1 MAGRRKTRVRSTG
14 LILSDAPERVR
25 LRELQTELDARR
37 DSIADVDLE
46 IETLRS
52 DLADFEVYYND
63 ALAPEHA
70 TLRRVEGYLRHLW
83 RWSELLKSDPVDDL
97 GSQAKRV
104 DDKRASEL
112 KRAPAR
118 PKRARRSTGS
128 APPETEPNP
137 VPREAKPAPKTEL
150 KGAYR
155 ALARRFHPDLART
168 ENERLQASKMMVR
181 INTLYRDGDLD
192 RLLSLAE
199 QVKGGEVED
208 PELTIDEQL
217 ELLSERLD
225 WFDAVLE
232 NLLEERQ
239 ELEQSPTCELM
250 RNVDQASAMEVDLIG
265 QIRDELNQ
273 RIEASFEEVQKAMLR
288 LETDVTDYNR
298 KRTHL
303 SEAALARRSRTA
315 LEKRFDPFAD
325 KSLIRAGLAEI
336 ATNRVSSAARTLSE
350 EICAWADEKPALLDL
365 ALLTYVSELSPFPLE
380 GLESYDDLELRY
392 NALGDNRLGLG
403 ECLVELDDVLEFGV
417 KKATEKVA
425 HLGLRFRKDTHREAM
440 LVAIKSLPV
449 RGALQR
455 VLGVIGD
462 DGQCDSCHRKVFFL
476 PLFRLRGLDD
486 LRAKVCPKCGHSQA
500 KYWLP
505 RGEDVQSVLNPSY
518 IDLELLTEWSFQIAH
533 QSIATQLVTVE
544 VESMTV
550 GDLKRRFVEDV
561 LARHEI
567 EVSRSQVEL
576 HIEDARVLERTPL
589 RDLESQTFEVRFA
602 ADSDWT
608 ESDAVELI
616 RHRVRNRFK
625 Q

>member
-1 MAGRRKTRVRSTG
+1 MAARRKTRVRSTG

-25 LRELQTELDARR
+25 LRELQEELDARR
-37 DSIADVDLE
+37 DAIADVDLE
-46 IETLRS
+46 IETLRAE
-52 DLADFEVYYND
+52 LADFEAYYND

-83 RWSELLKSDPVDDL
+83 RWSELIRSEPVDDL
-97 GSQAKRV
+97 GARAKRV
-104 DDKRASEL
+104 DDKRSSEL
-112 KRAPAR
+112 KRAPPR
-118 PKRARRSTGS
+118 PKRPPAGQ
-128 APPETEPNP
+128 APPEPQ
-137 VPREAKPAPKTEL
+137 PREVKAAPKSEL
-150 KGAYR
+150 KTAYR

-168 ENERLQASKMMVR
+168 EEERLQASKMMVR
-181 INTLYRDGDLD
+181 INALYRDGDLD
-192 RLLSLAE
+192 RMLALAE

-208 PELTIDEQL
+208 PELTVEEQL
-217 ELLSERLD
+217 ELLNERLG
-225 WFDAVLE
+225 WFNAVLE
-232 NLLEERQ
+232 NLLEERH

-250 RNVDQASAMEVDLIG
+250 RNVDQAAAMDVDLIG
-265 QIRDELNQ
+265 KIRDELSE
-273 RIEASFEEVQKAMLR
+273 RIEASFDEVHKAMQR

-315 LEKRFDPFAD
+315 IERRFDPFAD

-336 ATNRVSSAARTLSE
+336 ATNRVSEAARSLSE
-350 EICAWADEKPALLDL
+350 EFIAWADERPELLDL
-365 ALLTYVSELSPFPLE
+365 ALLTYVSELSPFPLD

-392 NALGDNRLGLG
+392 NALGDKRLSLG

-440 LVAIKSLPV
+440 LVAIKSLPI

-462 DGQCDSCHRKVFFL
+462 DGRCDNCQRQVFFL

-486 LRAKVCPKCGHSQA
+486 LRAKVCPACGHSQS

-518 IDLELLTEWSFQIAH
+518 LDLELLTEWSFQIAH
-533 QSIATQLVTVE
+533 QSIATQLATVE
-544 VESMTV
+544 LESMTV
-550 GDLKRRFVEDV
+550 GDLKRRFVDDV

-567 EVSRSQVEL
+567 EVPRSQIEL

-589 RDLESQTFEVRFA
+589 RDLESQTFEVRFS
-602 ADSDWT
+602 ADADWT
-608 ESDAVELI
+608 ERDAVELI

-625 Q
+625 L